1 MEKVILVLRPG
12 QAPVTWQRFCET
24 HPYYSIALD
33 GYVRGRSRY
42 DPSGPWLTLDHH
54 EDVDRLS
61 SRATCSQVLLSLR
74 QGLYEVFQCDQE
86 PYAKVFANDCDEDV
100 CVSWYLL
107 QNPVAACLPS
117 NRRLERLVHA
127 ADWLDTTAGALVHP
141 LDETLMGELA
151 WVFAPY
157 REARQQGALDGFEV
171 PVYRDVIDAVSERI
185 QDHLA
190 DQGGSIRLDTRF
202 ERVGGDASWAM
213 VHEIGSDARAGLV
226 GNGIRAYV
234 SVRPRMD
241 GAWSYT
247 VGRVSPFVAFD
258 VERILARLNAAE
270 SPERGRWGGG
280 TLVGGSPRR
289 LGSTLPPSEVE
300 NIVNDVLAAS
310 VRPEARRS
318 KPARLFDSA
327 GDAVALTCGH

>member
-1 MEKVILVLRPG
+1 VETVKLVLRPG
-12 QAPVTWQRFCET
+12 QAPVTWQRFRET

-42 DPSGPWLTLDHH
+42 DPNGPWLTLDHH
-54 EDVDRLS
+54 EDVERLS
-61 SRATCSQVLLSLR
+61 ARATCSQVFLSVR
-74 QGLYEVFQCDQE
+74 QGLYEVFQSDDE

-157 REARQQGALDGFEV
+157 REARQQGALDGFQIA
-171 PVYRDVIDAVSERI
+171 VYRDVIDAVSERI
-185 QDHLA
+185 RDHLT
-190 DQGGSIRLDTRF
+190 DRGRSIRLDTRV

-213 VHEIGSDARAGLV
+213 VREVGSDARAGLV
-226 GNGIRAYV
+226 ASGIRAYV
-234 SVRPRMD
+234 SVRPRAD
-241 GAWSYT
+241 GAWAYT

-258 VERILARLNAAE
+258 VPRILVRLNEAE
-270 SPERGRWGGG
+270 SPQRGRWGGG

-289 LGSTLPPSEVE
+289 LGSALAPAEVE
-300 NIVNDVLAAS
+300 NIVNEVLAAS
-310 VRPEARRS
+310 VRPELRVS
-318 KPARLFDSA
+318 KAARLFHRA
-327 GDAVALTCGH
+327 GDAVALTFGH

>member
-54 EDVDRLS
+54 EDVERLS
-61 SRATCSQVLLSLR
+61 ARATCSQVLLSVR
-74 QGLYEVFQCDQE
+74 QGLYEVFQSDQE

-157 REARQQGALDGFEV
+157 REARQQGA
-171 PVYRDVIDAVSERI
+171 S
-185 QDHLA
+185 
-190 DQGGSIRLDTRF
+190 
-202 ERVGGDASWAM
+202 M
-213 VHEIGSDARAGLV
+213 
-226 GNGIRAYV
+226 
-234 SVRPRMD
+234 
-241 GAWSYT
+241 
-247 VGRVSPFVAFD
+247 AF
-258 VERILARLNAAE
+258 
-270 SPERGRWGGG
+270 
-280 TLVGGSPRR
+280 
-289 LGSTLPPSEVE
+289 
-300 NIVNDVLAAS
+300 
-310 VRPEARRS
+310 
-318 KPARLFDSA
+318 K
-327 GDAVALTCGH
+327 

>member
-1 MEKVILVLRPG
+1 MLVLRPG
-12 QAPVTWQRFCET
+12 QEPVSWQRFCET

-33 GYVRGRSRY
+33 GYVLGRSRY
-42 DPSGPWLTLDHH
+42 DASGPWLTLDHH
-54 EDVDRLS
+54 EDVERLS
-61 SRATCSQVLLSLR
+61 ARATCSQVYLSVR
-74 QGLYEVFQCDQE
+74 QGLYEAFRCDQE

-127 ADWLDTTAGALVHP
+127 ADWLDTTAGALVHR
-141 LDETLMGELA
+141 LDETLMCELA

-157 REARQQGALDGFEV
+157 RYARQQGALDGFQTA
-171 PVYRDVIDAVSERI
+171 VYRSVIDAVSQRI
-185 QDHLA
+185 QDHLTER
-190 DQGGSIRLDTRF
+190 GGSIRLDTRF
-202 ERVGGDASWAM
+202 ERVGGNATWAM
-213 VHEIGSDARAGLV
+213 VHEVGSDARAGLV
-226 GNGIRAYV
+226 ASGTRAYV
-234 SVRPRMD
+234 SVRPRAD

-258 VERILARLNAAE
+258 VQKILARLNEAE

-289 LGSTLPPSEVE
+289 LGSELAPSEVE
-300 NIVNDVLAAS
+300 YIVNDVLAS
-310 VRPEARRS
+310 SIRPEARRRDPVRS
-318 KPARLFDSA
+318 FRSA
-327 GDAVALTCGH
+327 SDAVTLTFGH

>member
-1 MEKVILVLRPG
+1 M
-12 QAPVTWQRFCET
+12 TWERFRET
-24 HPYYSIALD
+24 YPYYSIALD
-33 GYVRGRSRY
+33 GYVRGKSRY

-54 EDVDRLS
+54 EDVERLS
-61 SRATCSQVLLSLR
+61 ARATCSQVFLSVR
-74 QGLYEVFQCDQE
+74 QGLYEVFQNDQE
-86 PYAKVFANDCDEDV
+86 PYANVFANDCDEDV

-157 REARQQGALDGFEV
+157 REARQQGALDGFQV
-171 PVYRDVIDAVSERI
+171 GVYRSVIDAVNERI
-185 QDHLA
+185 RHHLT
-190 DQGGSIRLDTRF
+190 DRGGRTLLDTRV
-202 ERVGGDASWAM
+202 ECVGGDATWAM
-213 VHEIGSDARAGLV
+213 VHEVGSDARAGLV
-226 GNGIRAYV
+226 ANGIRAYV
-234 SVRPRMD
+234 SLRPRTD

-258 VERILARLNAAE
+258 VPKILARLNEAE

-289 LGSTLPPSEVE
+289 LGSALAPSEVE
-300 NIVNDVLAAS
+300 NIVNEVLAAS
-310 VRPEARRS
+310 VCPEARRS
-318 KPARLFDSA
+318 EPERMFPSA
-327 GDAVALTCGH
+327 ADAMTPTFGH

>member
-1 MEKVILVLRPG
+1 METLKLMLRPG
-12 QAPVTWQRFCET
+12 QAPMTWQEFCET

-33 GYVRGRSRY
+33 GYVRGRSKF

-54 EDVDRLS
+54 EDVERLS
-61 SRATCSQVLLSLR
+61 ARATCSQVFLCLR
-74 QGLYEVFQCDQE
+74 QGLFDVFQNEQE

-141 LDETLMGELA
+141 LDDTIMSELA

-157 REARQQGALDGFEV
+157 REARHQGALDGFQIA
-171 PVYRDVIDAVSERI
+171 VYRGVIDAVSERI
-185 QDHLA
+185 HDHLA
-190 DQGGSIRLDTRF
+190 ERGASIPLDTRF
-202 ERVGGDASWAM
+202 ERVGGNASWTM
-213 VHEIGSDARAGLV
+213 MHEVGSDARAGLV
-226 GNGIRAYV
+226 ASGIRAYV
-234 SVRPRMD
+234 SVRPRID

-247 VGRVSPFVAFD
+247 VGRVSPFVPFN
-258 VERILARLNAAE
+258 VQEILARLNEAE
-270 SPERGRWGGG
+270 APERGLWGGG

-289 LGSTLPPSEVE
+289 MGSALAPSEVE
-300 NIVNDVLAAS
+300 YIVNDALAAC
-310 VRPEARRS
+310 VRQDARRS
-318 KPARLFDSA
+318 EPARFVRGA
-327 GDAVALTCGH
+327 RNAVAVAFGH